1 MSFSVR
7 YFCWFGFIIR
17 RRTNTHTLVHR
28 RINPRSWTA
37 KNIMAVHTDYD
48 LIFKFKLIM
57 PIVYLN
63 MILIAIAHIIIK
75 LLFQSEYIHVKI
87 HFWQKYSYFLLL
99 RWSFHFPFPTLCG
112 TPFTFPQF
120 MTAKSSCPPASF
132 GSPSNQLWKHQGEP
146 SVQAPSAV
154 QDPSFGC
161 CLNHPWP

>member
-1 MSFSVR
+1 
-7 YFCWFGFIIR
+7 
-17 RRTNTHTLVHR
+17 
-28 RINPRSWTA
+28 
-37 KNIMAVHTDYD
+37 MAVHTDYD
-48 LIFKFKLIM
+48 LRFKFKLF
-57 PIVYLN
+57 
-63 MILIAIAHIIIK
+63 ILRTWFWLH
-75 LLFQSEYIHVKI
+75 QSIHVKN

-132 GSPSNQLWKHQGEP
+132 GSPSNQFWKHQGEP

-161 CLNHPWP
+161 CLNPIQDTCGWSFTRKSLVALSVMDGRSPPWDLQDLSASCQVTWEGKCL